1 MYFLLFVDEPCELYC
16 TDSEDTVIVPW
27 GDTAADG
34 TPCNLG
40 TNDMCISGICRK
52 VGCDWAVD
60 SKTTEDQCGIC
71 GGNGDNCTTIKVNT
85 YFSPILFIHLTK

>member
-1 MYFLLFVDEPCELYC
+1 MYC

-52 VGCDWAVD
+52 VGCDWTVD
-60 SKTTEDQCGIC
+60 SKTSEDQCGIC
-71 GGNGDNCTTIKVNT
+71 GGNGDNCTTIKVFT
-85 YFSPILFIHLTK
+85 FIIAFLMDDFN